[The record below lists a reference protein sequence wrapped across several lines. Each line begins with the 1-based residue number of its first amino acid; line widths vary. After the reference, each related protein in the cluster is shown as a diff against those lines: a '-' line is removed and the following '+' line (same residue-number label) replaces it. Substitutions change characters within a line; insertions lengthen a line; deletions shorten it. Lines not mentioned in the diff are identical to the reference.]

1 MKIKVIIEEH
11 ISDEFI
17 IEADSIEEAM
27 QIAEE
32 KYYDGDFVVDTFG
45 IPTCKLMCA
54 DDGERL
60 TDWVEF

>member
-1 MKIKVIIEEH
+1 MEIKVIIEEH

-32 KYYDGDFVVDTFG
+32 KYYNGDFVVDTFG
-45 IPTCKLMCA
+45 APTCKLMCA